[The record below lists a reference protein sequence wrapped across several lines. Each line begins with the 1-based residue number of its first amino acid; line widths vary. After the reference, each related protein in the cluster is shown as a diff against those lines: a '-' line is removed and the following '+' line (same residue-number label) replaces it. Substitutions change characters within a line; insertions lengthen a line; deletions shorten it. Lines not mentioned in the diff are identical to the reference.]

1 MRVFMLG
8 LVGLVV
14 MAISLN
20 AVQVDRVA
28 DNMQPDP
35 QVALFDEIDRYW
47 RAQAAGAPGDYLA
60 AHRAYIAEQ
69 AAALP
74 EGEVPAPVRLF
85 LDGAL

>member
-8 LVGLVV
+8 LVVA
-14 MAISLN
+14 AISLS
-20 AVQVDRVA
+20 AVQVGRVA
-28 DNMQPDP
+28 DTMQPDP
-35 QVALFDEIDRYW
+35 QVALLDEIDRYW
-47 RAQAAGAPGDYLA
+47 RAQAAGASGDYLA

-74 EGEVPAPVRLF
+74 EGDVPAPVRLF